1 MAATGALTLVL
12 TLVGAGDSPAGGA
25 ATPRQPSDRPTGT
38 DTDAL
43 FPGTRGTQGTQ
54 DPEGGGELPP
64 GVQGPDGEQDAQES
78 GQECTVSEIL
88 EPSCGVWWG
97 ASPYRNRIEPLEEAV
112 DRRMDIVYTWRG
124 IDQAHIP
131 NERERSL
138 IAEGRFVHTN
148 IEARRFERPGHPPV
162 SYRSIIEGGF
172 DESLRSQARTIAELE
187 VPYFLTFDHEAD
199 ANKRYDK
206 RGTPE
211 EFVRA
216 WRHIVDLYREEG
228 ADNAI
233 WVWNVTG
240 WKGNFDRLPG
250 LWPGNDHV
258 DWISWEAY
266 NMTGCDFQP
275 HWDEVYS
282 FEEVMRP
289 AYEWFQ
295 NEGPKHGIDPDKPV
309 MIGEMGTTR
318 IGPRETLEWYAEIPD
333 VLRRYERVRAVKVW
347 DDRVSSD
354 CDFRIR
360 ADEYAQRG
368 FEMAGQDPYVYLPE
382 RVRRLAEYARGRD

>member
-1 MAATGALTLVL
+1 MDRGPVRALATTGALTLVL
-12 TLVGAGDSPAGGA
+12 TLVGAGDAPAGGA
-25 ATPRQPSDRPTGT
+25 SSSPRQPSDRPAGATEPPWRGGYAT
-38 DTDAL
+38 D
-43 FPGTRGTQGTQ
+43 
-54 DPEGGGELPP
+54 E
-64 GVQGPDGEQDAQES
+64 
-78 GQECTVSEIL
+78 ECTVSEIL

-97 ASPYRNRIEPLEEAV
+97 ASPYQDRIEPLEEAV

-124 IDQAHIP
+124 VDQANVP
-131 NERERSL
+131 GERERRL

-148 IEARRFERPGHPPV
+148 IEARRFTRSGHPAV
-162 SYRSIIEGGF
+162 SYESLIDGEF
-172 DESLRSQARTIAELE
+172 DDSLRSQARAIAELD
-187 VPYFLTFDHEAD
+187 VPYFVTFDHEAD
-199 ANKRYDK
+199 ANTRYNR

-240 WKGNFDRLPG
+240 WEGNFDRLPG
-250 LWPGNDHV
+250 LWPGNDYV
-258 DWISWEAY
+258 DWVSWEAY
-266 NMTGCDFQP
+266 NMTGCDSQP

-282 FEEVMRP
+282 FEDMMRP

-295 NEGPKHGIDPDKPV
+295 NEGPEHGIDPDKPV
-309 MIGEMGTTR
+309 MIGEMGTTH
-318 IGPRETLEWYAEIPD
+318 IGPQETLEWYSEIPD

-347 DDRVSSD
+347 DNKLSPD

-368 FEMAGQDPYVYLPE
+368 FEAAGQDPYVYLPE
-382 RVRRLAEYARGRD
+382 RVRRLAEYAQERG

>member
-1 MAATGALTLVL
+1 MDRGPVRALATTGALTLVL
-12 TLVGAGDSPAGGA
+12 TLAGAGDSPADG
-25 ATPRQPSDRPTGT
+25 TPSSPRQPSDRPVG
-38 DTDAL
+38 AAE
-43 FPGTRGTQGTQ
+43 PPR
-54 DPEGGGELPP
+54 GGGYAADE
-64 GVQGPDGEQDAQES
+64 
-78 GQECTVSEIL
+78 ECTVSEIL

-97 ASPYRNRIEPLEEAV
+97 ASPYQDRIEPLEEAV

-124 IDQAHIP
+124 VDQANIP
-131 NERERSL
+131 GRRERDL

-148 IEARRFERPGHPPV
+148 IEARRFTRSGHPAV
-162 SYRSIIEGGF
+162 SYESIIDGEF
-172 DESLRSQARTIAELE
+172 DDSLRSQADAVAELG
-187 VPYFLTFDHEAD
+187 VPYFVTFDHEAD
-199 ANKRYDK
+199 ANTRYDR

-240 WKGNFDRLPG
+240 WEGNFDRLPG
-250 LWPGNDHV
+250 LWPGNDYV
-258 DWISWEAY
+258 DWVSWEAY
-266 NMTGCDFQP
+266 NMTGCDSQP

-282 FEEVMRP
+282 FEDMMRP

-295 NEGPKHGIDPDKPV
+295 NEGPEHGIDPDKPV
-309 MIGEMGTTR
+309 MIGEMGTTP
-318 IGPRETLEWYAEIPD
+318 IGPRETLEWYTEIPD

-347 DDRVSSD
+347 DNKLSAD

-360 ADEYAQRG
+360 ANEHAQRG
-368 FEMAGQDPYVYLPE
+368 FEAAGQDPYVYLPE
-382 RVRRLAEYARGRD
+382 QVRDLAEYARERG

>member
-1 MAATGALTLVL
+1 MDRGPVRALATTGALTLVL
-12 TLVGAGDSPAGGA
+12 TLVGAGDAPAGGA
-25 ATPRQPSDRPTGT
+25 SSSPRQPSDRPAGATEPPWRGGYAT
-38 DTDAL
+38 D
-43 FPGTRGTQGTQ
+43 
-54 DPEGGGELPP
+54 E
-64 GVQGPDGEQDAQES
+64 
-78 GQECTVSEIL
+78 ECTVSEIL

-97 ASPYRNRIEPLEEAV
+97 ASPYQDRIEPLEEAV

-124 IDQAHIP
+124 VDQANVP
-131 NERERSL
+131 GERERRL

-148 IEARRFERPGHPPV
+148 IEARRFTRSGHPAV
-162 SYRSIIEGGF
+162 SYESLIDGEF
-172 DESLRSQARTIAELE
+172 DDSLRSQARAIAELD
-187 VPYFLTFDHEAD
+187 VPYFVTFDHEAD
-199 ANKRYDK
+199 ANTRYNR

-228 ADNAI
+228 ADNAV

-240 WKGNFDRLPG
+240 WEGNFDRLPG
-250 LWPGNDHV
+250 LWPGNDYV
-258 DWISWEAY
+258 DWVSWEAY
-266 NMTGCDFQP
+266 NMTGCDSQP

-282 FEEVMRP
+282 FEDMMRP

-295 NEGPKHGIDPDKPV
+295 NEGPEHGIDPDKPV
-309 MIGEMGTTR
+309 MIGEMGTTH
-318 IGPRETLEWYAEIPD
+318 IGPQETLEWYSEIPD

-347 DDRVSSD
+347 DNKLSAD

-368 FEMAGQDPYVYLPE
+368 FEAAGQDPYVYLPE
-382 RVRRLAEYARGRD
+382 RVRRLAEYAQERG